1 MIERTLGDSPILDT
15 QTDARTRRPRYRRWL
30 LEALVLA
37 AVLSAVH
44 LYQTRDAVDGPA
56 PPLAGVDLDG
66 APRTLAEFRGRPVLV
81 YFWATW
87 CPVCRAEQGTVRA
100 IAADHAVLSV
110 ALEDTAPATLRAY
123 AEEHKLDFPVL
134 RDADGGLAHRYG
146 VRGVPAFFVIDGAG
160 MIRSAAVGYTTGP
173 GLRLRLWW
181 AGRPVARTVAAAGTE
196 AP

>member
-1 MIERTLGDSPILDT
+1 MNERTLGDSPLLDT
-15 QTDARTRRPRYRRWL
+15 QTGAKAGRPRYRRWL

-37 AVLSAVH
+37 AALFAVH
-44 LYQTRDAVDGPA
+44 LYQTRDAVEGRA
-56 PPLAGVDLDG
+56 PPLEGVDLDG
-66 APRTLAEFRGRPVLV
+66 APRTLAEFHGRPVLV

-87 CPVCRAEQGTVRA
+87 CPVCRAEQGTIRA
-100 IAADHAVLSV
+100 IAEDHPVLSV

-123 AEEHKLDFPVL
+123 AEEHGLDFPVL

-146 VRGVPAFFVIDGAG
+146 VRGVPAFFVVDGAG
-160 MIRSAAVGYTTGP
+160 MIRSASVGYTTGP

-181 AGRPVARTVAAAGTE
+181 AGRSAARAAAAAGEE